1 MRSWLVSLRIARR
14 EARRAKG
21 RTTLVLALILLPVL
35 GLSFAAVMYDMFTL
49 TKTELLDRELGRFD
63 ASVQWPYAGPITQ
76 QPQGWGAMGS
86 GTREPAT
93 PSAEKLLALL
103 PAGSRVAAVDER
115 EVRLRGATGEQKL
128 RAHQLDLADPAYRG
142 KVAVLRGTAP
152 ASSSEIALN
161 AAAMELLGVR
171 AGGTVRL
178 PEHGELRVVAEMEFP
193 ENLSPLAVLRP
204 GTLPA
209 QPPGPQT
216 TWLLDA
222 PAPVTWEQ
230 VLALNQHGVVVR
242 SRVVVL
248 DPPLGVPLYFGASEE
263 TIFELGML
271 VFGLGVLEVV
281 LLAGPAF
288 AVGARR
294 RRRELAL
301 VAANGGTPAHLRR
314 IVLAD
319 GVLLGVVAAVAGT
332 AVGIVAAFALRGVFE
347 DHISHSRAGGYRV
360 YPLALLGI
368 AGLALTAGVGA
379 ALVPAFAAARTDVVA
394 ALAGRRNRTGP
405 GRRWLVAGL
414 CTVGAGAA
422 AAVYGVVAIDSTVVM
437 AGLVLAE
444 LGLVV
449 CTPTLVGLIARLGR
463 RLPLAPRIAVRDLAR
478 NRSSTAP
485 AISAVMAAVLGA
497 VTIGVYFAS
506 DVQRQ
511 RNMQVAALPE
521 GYAEITRGWGNNGER
536 AAPLP
541 TARLVEAATATLPVA
556 QTVELRGP
564 ACLPAAGA
572 DPANPPSRTEAS
584 CWLHP
589 LRPVHRRCPYR
600 PGDATKEEQRKA
612 ARDPRCHESGYS
624 MGGGGNATTI
634 VDDGSTF
641 GLVSAAHGDD
651 LARAVATLRAGGVV
665 VADPTLVENGN
676 IILGIPTLDD
686 PEGTN
691 HTVTVP
697 GYVTTTAV
705 SRIFIAYSPQAV
717 AKAGL
722 AVEVKGIVVA
732 TTRIPTRDEMGAFNA
747 ATEALGNYYHGAVAT
762 SWKPDATVNLVV
774 LAIVAAVIA
783 LGAAG
788 IATGLAAVDSRP
800 DLATLGAVGASPG
813 VRRRLTL
820 SQAGVISGMGS
831 LLGAAAGIGAGWA
844 VLAALNRK
852 SLTVWPS
859 DELYPLAVPWSNVAV
874 AVLVVPVVAMLG
886 TALFTR
892 ARLPIERRA

>member
-1 MRSWLVSLRIARR
+1 MRGWLVSLRIARR

-49 TKTELLDRELGRFD
+49 TKSELLDRELGRFD
-63 ASVQWPYAGPITQ
+63 ASVQWPFAGQVTQ
-76 QPQGWGAMGS
+76 EPQGWGAIG
-86 GTREPAT
+86 GGAREPAD

-115 EVRLRGATGEQKL
+115 EIRLHGATGEQKL

-142 KVAVLRGTAP
+142 RVSVLRGSAP
-152 ASSSEIALN
+152 ASSGEIALN

-178 PEHGELRVVAEMEFP
+178 PGHGDLRVVAEMEFP
-193 ENLSPLAVLRP
+193 DDLSPLAAVRP
-204 GTLPA
+204 GTLPTEA
-209 QPPGPQT
+209 PGRQT
-216 TWLLDA
+216 TWLVDA

-230 VLALNQHGVVVR
+230 IQALNQHGVVVR

-263 TIFELGML
+263 TIFELGVL

-301 VAANGGTPAHLRR
+301 VAANGGTPAQLRR

-319 GVLLGVVAAVAGT
+319 GVLLGVVAGVVGT
-332 AVGIVAAFALRGVFE
+332 AVGIAAAFALRGVFE
-347 DHISHSRAGGYRV
+347 DHVALARAGGYRV
-360 YPLALLGI
+360 FPLALLGLV
-368 AGLALTAGVGA
+368 ALALTAGTGA

-405 GRRWLVAGL
+405 GRRWLVVGL
-414 CTVGAGAA
+414 CALGAGAA
-422 AAVYGVVAIDSTVVM
+422 LAGYGVVAVDSTVVM

-449 CTPTLVGLIARLGR
+449 CTPTLVGLIARLGG

-506 DVQRQ
+506 DVERQQR
-511 RNMQVAALPE
+511 MQVAALPE

-541 TARLVEAATATLPVA
+541 TPKLVAAATATLPVA
-556 QTVELRGP
+556 QTVELKGV
-564 ACLPAAGA
+564 ACQPLPGA
-572 DPANPPSRTEAS
+572 DPAAPPSREEAS
-584 CWLHP
+584 CWLST
-589 LRPVHRRCPYR
+589 LRPAHRRCPFR
-600 PGDATKEEQRKA
+600 PGDATEEEQRKA
-612 ARDPRCHESGYS
+612 ARDKRCREGGYS
-624 MGGGGNATTI
+624 MSGGGNATTI

-641 GLVSAAHGDD
+641 GVVSAAHGDD
-651 LARAVATLRAGGVV
+651 LDRAVATLRAGGVV
-665 VADPTLVENGN
+665 VADPMLVENGR
-676 IILGIPTLDD
+676 IILAVPTPDD
-686 PEGTN
+686 PDGLK
-691 HTVTVP
+691 HTFTVP
-697 GYVTTTAV
+697 GYVSTTAV
-705 SRIFIAYSPQAV
+705 SRIFVAFSPQAV
-717 AKAGL
+717 AAAGL

-732 TTRIPTRDEMGAFNA
+732 TTRVPTRDEMGAFNA
-747 ATEALGNYYHGAVAT
+747 ATEALGNHYHGSVAT
-762 SWKPDATVNLVV
+762 PWTPDATVDLVV

-820 SQAGVISGMGS
+820 SQAGVISGVGS
-831 LLGAAAGIGAGWA
+831 LLGAGAGIGAGWA
-844 VLAALNRK
+844 VLAALNRRF
-852 SLTVWPS
+852 TAVWPS
-859 DELYPLAVPWSNVAV
+859 DEPYSLAIPWANVAV
-874 AVLVVPVVAMLG
+874 AVLVVPAVAMLG